1 MRSSILARIPGFRQ
15 RIIPE
20 PRIPSRGSQAQGTR
34 LITSQSR
41 TQSMPVRRLGAGH
54 AQHLTCERAYS
65 GYEIDY
71 VGDHPQSQGLT
82 ADTALPCCLR
92 QRSVSCEALG
102 PRMVGDLLIIS
113 ENHNPCSPSLRS
125 SGRNARLWNNPLL
138 EARNLKESWL
148 RLKYA
153 FHFNG
158 QSDSSLKRIIPE
170 PRVPSRGSQARGTR
184 L

>member
-15 RIIPE
+15 WIIPE

-41 TQSMPVRRLGAGH
+41 TQI
-54 AQHLTCERAYS
+54 RAYS
-65 GYEIDY
+65 GYENDY
-71 VGDHPQSQGLT
+71 VGDHPRSQGLT

-138 EARNLKESWL
+138 EARNLKES
-148 RLKYA
+148 
-153 FHFNG
+153 
-158 QSDSSLKRIIPE
+158 
-170 PRVPSRGSQARGTR
+170 
-184 L
+184 